1 MPLTV
6 KTWNILKYVDFCGKA
21 PLTLKVNCL
30 CFQFVSYVFQLVSMF
45 ADKLEPSMQTMG
57 DSINLLATKAIAK
70 KLLVWHLF
78 ATEFTLFASTSN
90 SRSSKLQNSSQ
101 CFISMEYPC
110 TVLFMIYSGDWILVI
125 KILLEIMTP
134 YAFVYTDL
142 HFFYRTYFS
151 NSAACL
157 LNCRSQQERFT
168 PIQAVL
174 TEHFDFL
181 LREALLQIQSIHI
194 KKEVERLKG
203 HHEITPNKGTMKKNQ
218 CGKSVLLIIQNKLF
232 RVMYRIAEYST
243 GTYPVES

>member
-1 MPLTV
+1 M

-30 CFQFVSYVFQLVSMF
+30 CFQFVSYFFQLVSMF

-142 HFFYRTYFS
+142 HFFYRAYFS
-151 NSAACL
+151 NSAAVFWTADPSRRDL
-157 LNCRSQQERFT
+157 RPSKQSSLNILIFCYGKLCYRFNPFT
-168 PIQAVL
+168 
-174 TEHFDFL
+174 
-181 LREALLQIQSIHI
+181 
-194 KKEVERLKG
+194 
-203 HHEITPNKGTMKKNQ
+203 
-218 CGKSVLLIIQNKLF
+218 
-232 RVMYRIAEYST
+232 
-243 GTYPVES
+243 

>member
-1 MPLTV
+1 
-6 KTWNILKYVDFCGKA
+6 
-21 PLTLKVNCL
+21 
-30 CFQFVSYVFQLVSMF
+30 MF

-142 HFFYRTYFS
+142 HFFYRAYFS

-194 KKEVERLKG
+194 KKRGWKAKRTPWNNTKQR
-203 HHEITPNKGTMKKNQ
+203 HHEKNQ
-218 CGKSVLLIIQNKLF
+218 CGKSVLLIIQNKLS

>member
-1 MPLTV
+1 
-6 KTWNILKYVDFCGKA
+6 
-21 PLTLKVNCL
+21 
-30 CFQFVSYVFQLVSMF
+30 MF

-142 HFFYRTYFS
+142 HFFYRAYFS
-151 NSAACL
+151 NSAAVFWTADPSRRDLRPSKQCS
-157 LNCRSQQERFT
+157 LN
-168 PIQAVL
+168 IL
-174 TEHFDFL
+174 IFL

-194 KKEVERLKG
+194 KKRGWKAKRTPWNNTKQR
-203 HHEITPNKGTMKKNQ
+203 HHEKNQ
-218 CGKSVLLIIQNKLF
+218 CGKSVLLIIQNKLS

>member
-30 CFQFVSYVFQLVSMF
+30 CFQFVSYFFQLVSMF

-142 HFFYRTYFS
+142 HFFLSSILFELS
-151 NSAACL
+151 CL
-157 LNCRSQQERFT
+157 SFE
-168 PIQAVL
+168 
-174 TEHFDFL
+174 
-181 LREALLQIQSIHI
+181 LQIPAGEIYAHPSSAHWTFRFFATGSSVTDSIHSH
-194 KKEVERLKG
+194 KKRGWKAKRTPWNNTKQR
-203 HHEITPNKGTMKKNQ
+203 HHEKKSMWKKCFTNYTKQ
-218 CGKSVLLIIQNKLF
+218 ALQGDV
-232 RVMYRIAEYST
+232 
-243 GTYPVES
+243 

>member
-30 CFQFVSYVFQLVSMF
+30 CFQFVSYFFQLVSMF

-142 HFFYRTYFS
+142 HFFYWAYFS

-174 TEHFDFL
+174 TEHFDFF
-181 LREALLQIQSIHI
+181 ATGSSVTDSIHSH
-194 KKEVERLKG
+194 KKRGWKAKRTPWNNTKQR
-203 HHEITPNKGTMKKNQ
+203 HHEKKSMWKKCFTNYTKQ
-218 CGKSVLLIIQNKLF
+218 ALQGDV
-232 RVMYRIAEYST
+232 
-243 GTYPVES
+243 